1 MFCAVCACLERRKWV
16 VRCEGQRAAASVWC
30 RKEIGFQKVPPLDR
44 WTAEVS
50 ASSLWWQP
58 HLGTGG
64 ASG

>member
-1 MFCAVCACLERRKWV
+1 MCFLYSLERRKWV
-16 VRCEGQRAAASVWC
+16 VRCEGPRAGAGVWC
-30 RKEIGFQKVPPLDR
+30 RKEIGFQKVPPLGW

-50 ASSLWWQP
+50 ALSLRWRP